1 MSFAG
6 PWGSRVVAT
15 THYAELKLYA
25 MRTKGVINA
34 SCEFE
39 VETLRPTYR
48 LLIGI
53 PGKSNAF
60 AISRKLGLSEDII
73 KKAGDMV
80 SQSDKDFEDVLSQ
93 LEVQRQQM
101 ESARQEAERLRQET
115 QEIRNESE
123 AFHQQIQKERD
134 KAMEKARREA
144 QEILDDARRTAN
156 QVSEELKQLRKQM
169 RDAADAQGVNQRQAD
184 LRRSINEAEERLS
197 VHNQPGGTPPS
208 PPGPCSWVI
217 PVELLKLGTKA
228 SVDCHQ
234 QRRYV
239 YATGG
244 NPEADSQTRGGLSAG
259 GRQ

>member
-1 MSFAG
+1 M
-6 PWGSRVVAT
+6 VAT

-34 SCEFE
+34 SCEFD

-80 SQSDKDFEDVLSQ
+80 SQSDKDFEDVLSRWRSSGSRWS
-93 LEVQRQQM
+93 LPGGGR
-101 ESARQEAERLRQET
+101 RLRQET

-156 QVSEELKQLRKQM
+156 HVSEELKQLRKQM
-169 RDAADAQGVNQRQAD
+169 PGMQQMPRESTSVRQTCAGAST
-184 LRRSINEAEERLS
+184 RQKSGCPSTTSRWNA
-197 VHNQPGGTPPS
+197 PS
-208 PPGPCSWVI
+208 PPGRCSWVI
-217 PVELLKLGTKA
+217 RW
-228 SVDCHQ
+228 S
-234 QRRYV
+234 
-239 YATGG
+239 
-244 NPEADSQTRGGLSAG
+244 S
-259 GRQ
+259 